1 MKNTYLLIKL
11 ISVIVFIQS
20 DVGLFVISN
29 DLVTVYRDKE
39 SDRFILP
46 QGFNCS
52 DVPGVLSAKMSNGK
66 SSTSDSDESKQ
77 LCYCNTTISPILHFK
92 VDWKTR
98 NAIIGCYHHDSICP
112 GNTFFIKISQ
122 VISFYDC
129 DDNLGLGTLYLL
141 FIGR

>member
-20 DVGLFVISN
+20 DGGLFVISN

-39 SDRFILP
+39 SDRFILS
-46 QGFNCS
+46 QELNCS
-52 DVPGVLSAKMSNGK
+52 DVPGVSSAKMSNVN
-66 SSTSDSDESKQ
+66 SSTSGSGENRK
-77 LCYCNTTISPILHFK
+77 LCYCNATISPILHFK

-98 NAIIGCYHHDSICP
+98 NVIIGCYHHDSICP

-122 VISFYDC
+122 VAI
-129 DDNLGLGTLYLL
+129 NHH
-141 FIGR
+141 